1 MKTEEI
7 IQKLKDA
14 NVYAE
19 CPCGGEFKLSETMRL
34 DNSFSE
40 SSGLWDG
47 TNIIIKRD
55 QLKNLKEYA
64 GKIQEQLQQYE
75 KELQQE
81 SVNIDFQK
89 KIKQIQEELNLIVL
103 LLKILN

>member
-64 GKIQEQLQQYE
+64 GTLLHETAHALSGASDVSMEFEI
-75 KELQQE
+75 ELTR
-81 SVNIDFQK
+81 
-89 KIKQIQEELNLIVL
+89 L
-103 LLKILN
+103 LGVIISEGLKHGHK

>member
-64 GKIQEQLQQYE
+64 GTLLHETAHALSGASDVSRE
-75 KELQQE
+75 FEMELTR
-81 SVNIDFQK
+81 
-89 KIKQIQEELNLIVL
+89 L
-103 LLKILN
+103 LGVISSGG